1 MADPSSYEITA
12 ILQAMRDGDSTA
24 QQRLISIA
32 YDELR
37 RIAMGMMQRERADH
51 TLQPT
56 ALVHEAVVRFFDTAS
71 KDHEAIPV
79 ADRAYFFAS
88 MAQAMRRIL
97 VDHARGK
104 AAQKR
109 GGGMPRVPLDV
120 TLQHVEESCGLEI
133 LEFDETLERL
143 EQLDPRTFQVVMLK
157 FFSGLEM
164 DQIAEQL
171 SVSPSTVDRDWRFAR
186 AWMRK
191 ELED

>member
-1 MADPSSYEITA
+1 MTDPPSYEITT
-12 ILQAMRDGDSTA
+12 ILQAMRAGDPAA
-24 QQRLISIA
+24 QQRLIAIA

-37 RIAMGMMQRERADH
+37 RIAMSMMQRERADH

-56 ALVHEAVVRFFDTAS
+56 ALVHEAVLRFFDAARS
-71 KDHEAIPV
+71 DDAIPV
-79 ADRAYFFAS
+79 PDRAYFFAS

-97 VDHARGK
+97 VDHARSK

-120 TLQHVEESCGLEI
+120 TLQYVEASCGLEM
-133 LEFDETLERL
+133 LQFDETLERL
-143 EQLDPRTFQVVMLK
+143 EQLDARTFQVVMLR

-186 AWMRK
+186 AWMKK
-191 ELED
+191 ELEG